1 MKNQVREIVEDCLTN
16 ITSDE
21 LSVLTELLRGF
32 QKKQRKL
39 NNSYVGGLLQ
49 MERTMT
55 NEFCELTIPI
65 TPLLYNSFDI
75 VHGGI
80 TATIIDTAMGVFAN
94 SLLPDGYGAV
104 TTQLNIHYLAVGK
117 GDFLQCKAHLD
128 HKGTKTMVLSA
139 NVYRS
144 DGKKIAHATGS
155 FFIIWN
161 K

>member
-1 MKNQVREIVEDCLTN
+1 MKNQVREIVEECLEN
-16 ITSDE
+16 IKSDE
-21 LSVLTELLRGF
+21 LNVLTDLLRGF
-32 QKKQRKL
+32 QKKQKNI
-39 NNSYVGGLLQ
+39 NNSYVGGLLH

-55 NEFCELTIPI
+55 NEFCELTVPI
-65 TPLLYNSFDI
+65 TPLLHNSFEI
-75 VHGGI
+75 VHGGM

-117 GDFLQCKAHLD
+117 GDYLQCKAHLD

-139 NVYRS
+139 NVFRS

-155 FFIIWN
+155 FFIVRN